1 MQLLGFC
8 DTISDMETMLEVSE
22 LELKIQSLE
31 NTVARQ
37 AAQIAEMSALIKF
50 YEEQF
55 KLSQRR
61 QFGSSSEQSP
71 DQLRFDNMFN
81 EAEDQAD
88 PSLPEPAF
96 EEITYT
102 RKKRVGKR
110 EADLEGL
117 PIERIEYKLSES
129 ECTCPECGAHMDD
142 IGVTVRDELKI
153 VPAQVIHV
161 QHAVHAYGCGNC
173 KKDINKP
180 TPVIRAEAPTPLI
193 SGSLASPSA
202 VAHIASQKYVN
213 GMPLYRIEKGL
224 AYDGVALSRQTMSNW
239 LIYCAQNYLVAI
251 YSLLITFLLM
261 QDIILAD
268 ETSLQ
273 VICEPGRGAK
283 TKSFEWLYRSGS
295 RSKHPVVIYEYQ
307 ETRNREHPE
316 RFLKDYEGY
325 LCCDGYQ
332 AYHNLPP
339 TIVVAGCWSHARR
352 YWEKAYDAL
361 PKNKRDGTTAE
372 RGLVY
377 CNLLFAFEHEYHEL
391 TPEERFGMR
400 LKYSKPVSDEF
411 FEWVVTLSVLPKSLL
426 GEAVGYALSQR
437 KYLENIYLDGRLEL
451 STNLAERSI
460 KPFVM
465 GRKAWLFSFTPN
477 GAESSSIL
485 YSITETAK
493 ANGLN
498 PYQYIKFLLERLPT
512 ATSGTLE
519 ELLPWS
525 ETLPDE
531 CRVPKKESNAKP
543 VKPPMYPNKGA
554 LNQALVKLREK
565 FMKRFGEANSS

>member
-1 MQLLGFC
+1 
-8 DTISDMETMLEVSE
+8 METVQKVSGLEQ
-22 LELKIQSLE
+22 KIQSLE
-31 NTVARQ
+31 AIVASQ
-37 AAQIAEMSALIKF
+37 AAQIAEMSTLIKF

-81 EAEDQAD
+81 EAEDQSD
-88 PSLPEPAF
+88 LSLPEPTF
-96 EEITYT
+96 QEITYK

-110 EADLEGL
+110 EADLESL
-117 PIERIEYKLSES
+117 PIERIEYELPES
-129 ECTCPECGAHMDD
+129 ERGCPDCGAVMDD
-142 IGVTVRDELKI
+142 IGVTIRDELKI
-153 VPAQVIHV
+153 IPAQVIHV
-161 QHAVHAYGCGNC
+161 EHAIHAYGCGNC
-173 KKDINKP
+173 KKDINKN
-180 TPVIRAEAPTPLI
+180 TPVIRAEAPVPLI

-213 GMPLYRIEKGL
+213 GMPLYRIETGL
-224 AYDGVALSRQTMSNW
+224 AYDGVTISRQTMSNW
-239 LIYCAQNYLVAI
+239 LIYCTQNYLVAI
-251 YSLLITFLLM
+251 YSLLITYLLA

-268 ETSLQ
+268 ETSVQ
-273 VICEPGRGAK
+273 VIKEKGREAK

-295 RSKHPVVIYEYQ
+295 RSDRPVVIYEYQ
-307 ETRNREHPE
+307 ETRNQEHP
-316 RFLKDYEGY
+316 RKFLGGYRGY

-339 TIVVAGCWSHARR
+339 AIVVAGCWSHVRR
-352 YWEKAYDAL
+352 YWEKAYEAI
-361 PKNKRDGTTAE
+361 PKNQRDGSNAE

-377 CNLLFAFEHEYHEL
+377 CNLLFAFEHEYYTLPPDKRREK
-391 TPEERFGMR
+391 R
-400 LKYSKPVSDEF
+400 LEYSKPVSDEF
-411 FEWVVTLSVLPKSLL
+411 FEWVSSLNALPKSLM

-460 KPFVM
+460 KPFVT

-477 GAESSSIL
+477 GAKSSSIL
-485 YSITETAK
+485 YSIVETAK

-498 PYQYIKFLLERLPT
+498 PYRYVKFLLEMLPAT
-512 ATSGTLE
+512 TSGNLE

-525 ETLPDE
+525 DTLPDG
-531 CRVPKKESNAKP
+531 CRVPVKESTAAP
-543 VKPPMYPNKGA
+543 VKPPEYQSKGS
-554 LNQALVKLREK
+554 LHQALLILREK
-565 FMKRFGEANSS
+565 FMRKYGNLDSSQCGDAQ